1 MKSYCKNV
9 DITDYDFC
17 LFAVREF
24 LKGKRSRFDVVEML
38 KRLGGEDGGASF
50 IAASIRDRAV
60 GVEPIKYFNRVEP
73 ISGKHRVIGRES
85 ALHQCYDYVA
95 VFGLMELFDAKI
107 GRYQTASLPGKGQIF
122 AKKAIEKWIRES
134 EAKYFV
140 KLDIRKYYP
149 SISQE
154 ALRFMLKRE
163 VRNEALLYLTFY
175 LLDQFPQGLNIG
187 SFLSQYLAN
196 YYASKA
202 YHFAQERLR
211 KERKSKRAGEITSRR
226 LIDHCLFYMDDIL
239 LMGHDKSDLKIAV
252 RMLAGYMARTLQVEL
267 KPWKICVVDKE
278 PIDMVGYVFY
288 SYKTIIRPGIFVRA
302 MRAFRKARKADR
314 ITLHLAY
321 RCISYYGYFKNSDS
335 RHVIEK
341 YHIDLI
347 VRECRDVVS
356 LAGVEGRLNERLFPG
371 RAEAGRLEAAPRR
384 LRRHPPSQEHREG
397 DARADLARGR
407 GGR

>member
-1 MKSYCKNV
+1 MKSYCKHI
-9 DITDYDFC
+9 DITDCDFC

-24 LKGKRSRFDVVEML
+24 LRGKRNRHDVSEL
-38 KRLGGEDGGASF
+38 LIRYGGEEGLASF
-50 IAASIRDRAV
+50 IAANIRDRTVSVA
-60 GVEPIKYFNRVEP
+60 PIQYFNRIEP

-107 GRYQTASLPGKGQIF
+107 GHYQTASLPGKGQIF
-122 AKKAIEKWIRES
+122 AKKAIEKWIRERQ
-134 EAKYFV
+134 ARYFV

-149 SISQE
+149 SMSQE
-154 ALRFMLKRE
+154 VLRSMLAKD
-163 VRNEALLYLTFY
+163 VRNDALLYLTFY
-175 LLDQFPQGLNIG
+175 LLDQFPQGINIG

-211 KERKSKRAGEITSRR
+211 KERKSKRTGEVTSRR

-239 LMGHDKSDLKIAV
+239 LMGHDKSDLKMAV
-252 RMLAGYMARTLQVEL
+252 RMLSRYMSKALRVEL

-288 SYKTIIRPGIFVRA
+288 SYKTTIRPGIFVRA
-302 MRAFRKARKADR
+302 MRAFRKAGKTER
-314 ITLHLAY
+314 ISLRLAY
-321 RCISYYGYFKNSDS
+321 RCISYYGYFKHSDS
-335 RHVIEK
+335 RQVIEK
-341 YHIDLI
+341 YHIDRI

-356 LAGVEGRLNERLFPG
+356 LAGLEGRLNECLFPG
-371 RAEAGRLEAAPRR
+371 GAEACRLAATSRR
-384 LRRHPPSQEHREG
+384 LR
-397 DARADLARGR
+397 
-407 GGR
+407 

>member
-1 MKSYCKNV
+1 MKSYCKSI
-9 DITDYDFC
+9 DITDCDFC

-24 LKGKRSRFDVVEML
+24 LRGKRSRHDVAEL
-38 KRLGGEDGGASF
+38 LNRYGGEEGLASF

-60 GVEPIKYFNRVEP
+60 SVEPIQYFNRIEP

-95 VFGLMELFDAKI
+95 VYGLMELFDVKI
-107 GRYQTASLPGKGQIF
+107 GHYQTASLPGKGQIF
-122 AKKAIEKWIRES
+122 AKKAIEKWIRERK
-134 EAKYFV
+134 AKYFV

-154 ALRFMLKRE
+154 VLRSMLKKE
-163 VRNEALLYLTFY
+163 VRNDSLLYLTFY
-175 LLDQFPQGLNIG
+175 LLDQFPQGINIG

-196 YYASKA
+196 YYVSKA

-211 KERKSKRAGEITSRR
+211 KSRKSKRTGEITSRR

-252 RMLAGYMARTLQVEL
+252 RMLTRYMAKTLKVEL
-267 KPWKICVVDKE
+267 KPWKVCVVDKE

-288 SYKTIIRPGIFVRA
+288 SYKTTVRPGIFVRA
-302 MRAFRKARKADR
+302 MRAFRKAQKADR
-314 ITLHLAY
+314 ISLHLAY

-356 LAGVEGRLNERLFPG
+356 LAGLEGRLNERLFPG
-371 RAEAGRLEAAPRR
+371 GAEAYRLAATPRR
-384 LRRHPPSQEHREG
+384 LR
-397 DARADLARGR
+397 
-407 GGR
+407 

>member
-1 MKSYCKNV
+1 MKSYCKHI
-9 DITDYDFC
+9 DITDCDFC

-24 LKGKRSRFDVVEML
+24 LRGKRNRHDVSEL
-38 KRLGGEDGGASF
+38 LIRYGGEEGLASF
-50 IAASIRDRAV
+50 IAANIRDRTVSVA
-60 GVEPIKYFNRVEP
+60 PIQYFNRIEP

-107 GRYQTASLPGKGQIF
+107 GHYQTASLPGKGQIF
-122 AKKAIEKWIRES
+122 AKKAIEKWIRERQ
-134 EAKYFV
+134 ARYFV

-149 SISQE
+149 SMSQE
-154 ALRFMLKRE
+154 VLRSMLAKD
-163 VRNEALLYLTFY
+163 VRNDALLYLTFY
-175 LLDQFPQGLNIG
+175 LLDQFPQGINIG

-211 KERKSKRAGEITSRR
+211 KERKSKRTGEVTSRR

-239 LMGHDKSDLKIAV
+239 LMGHDKSDLKMAV
-252 RMLAGYMARTLQVEL
+252 RMLSRYMSKALRVEL

-288 SYKTIIRPGIFVRA
+288 SYKTTIRPGIFVRA
-302 MRAFRKARKADR
+302 MRAFRKAGKTEHISLR
-314 ITLHLAY
+314 LAY
-321 RCISYYGYFKNSDS
+321 RCISYYGYFKHSDS
-335 RHVIEK
+335 RQVIEK
-341 YHIDLI
+341 YHIDRI

-356 LAGVEGRLNERLFPG
+356 LAGLEGRLNECLFPG
-371 RAEAGRLEAAPRR
+371 GAEACRLAATSRR
-384 LRRHPPSQEHREG
+384 LR
-397 DARADLARGR
+397 
-407 GGR
+407 

>member
-1 MKSYCKNV
+1 MKSYCKHI
-9 DITDYDFC
+9 DITDCDFC

-24 LKGKRSRFDVVEML
+24 LRGKRNRHDVSEL
-38 KRLGGEDGGASF
+38 LIRYGGEEGLASF
-50 IAASIRDRAV
+50 IAANIRDRTVSVA
-60 GVEPIKYFNRVEP
+60 PIQYFNRIEP

-107 GRYQTASLPGKGQIF
+107 GHYQTASLPGKGQIF
-122 AKKAIEKWIRES
+122 AKKAIEKWIRERQ
-134 EAKYFV
+134 ARYFV

-149 SISQE
+149 SMSQE
-154 ALRFMLKRE
+154 VLRSMLAKD
-163 VRNEALLYLTFY
+163 VRNDALLYLTFY
-175 LLDQFPQGLNIG
+175 LLDQFPQGINIG

-211 KERKSKRAGEITSRR
+211 KERKSKRTGEVTSRR

-239 LMGHDKSDLKIAV
+239 LMGHDKSNLKMAV
-252 RMLAGYMARTLQVEL
+252 RMLSRYMSKALRVEL

-288 SYKTIIRPGIFVRA
+288 SYKTTIRPGIFVRA
-302 MRAFRKARKADR
+302 MRAFRKAGKTER
-314 ITLHLAY
+314 ISLRLAY
-321 RCISYYGYFKNSDS
+321 RCISYYGYFKHSDS
-335 RHVIEK
+335 RQVIEK
-341 YHIDLI
+341 YHIDRI

-356 LAGVEGRLNERLFPG
+356 LAGLEGRLNECLFPG
-371 RAEAGRLEAAPRR
+371 GAEACRLAATSRR
-384 LRRHPPSQEHREG
+384 LR
-397 DARADLARGR
+397 
-407 GGR
+407 

>member
-1 MKSYCKNV
+1 MKSYCKHI
-9 DITDYDFC
+9 DITDCDFC

-24 LKGKRSRFDVVEML
+24 LRGKRNRHDVSEL
-38 KRLGGEDGGASF
+38 LIRYGGEEGLASF
-50 IAASIRDRAV
+50 IAANIRDRTVSVA
-60 GVEPIKYFNRVEP
+60 PIQYFNRIEP

-107 GRYQTASLPGKGQIF
+107 GHYQTASLPGKGQIF
-122 AKKAIEKWIRES
+122 AKKAIEKWIRERQ
-134 EAKYFV
+134 ARYFV

-149 SISQE
+149 SMSQE
-154 ALRFMLKRE
+154 VLRSMLAKD
-163 VRNEALLYLTFY
+163 VRNDALLYLTFY
-175 LLDQFPQGLNIG
+175 LLDQFPQGINIG

-211 KERKSKRAGEITSRR
+211 KERKSKRTGEVTSRR

-239 LMGHDKSDLKIAV
+239 LIGHDKSDLKMAV
-252 RMLAGYMARTLQVEL
+252 RMLSRYMSKALRVEL

-288 SYKTIIRPGIFVRA
+288 SYKTTIRPGIFVRA
-302 MRAFRKARKADR
+302 MRAFRKAGKTER
-314 ITLHLAY
+314 ISLRLAY
-321 RCISYYGYFKNSDS
+321 RCISYYGYFKHSDS
-335 RHVIEK
+335 RQVIEK
-341 YHIDLI
+341 YHIDRI

-356 LAGVEGRLNERLFPG
+356 LAGLEGRLNECLFPG
-371 RAEAGRLEAAPRR
+371 GAEACRLAATSRR
-384 LRRHPPSQEHREG
+384 LR
-397 DARADLARGR
+397 
-407 GGR
+407 

>member
-1 MKSYCKNV
+1 MKSYCKHI
-9 DITDYDFC
+9 DITDCDFC

-24 LKGKRSRFDVVEML
+24 LRGKRNRHDVSEL
-38 KRLGGEDGGASF
+38 LIRYGGEEGLASF
-50 IAASIRDRAV
+50 IAANIRDRTVSVA
-60 GVEPIKYFNRVEP
+60 PIQYFNRIEP

-107 GRYQTASLPGKGQIF
+107 GHYQTASLPGKGQIF
-122 AKKAIEKWIRES
+122 AKKAIEKWIRERQ
-134 EAKYFV
+134 ARYFV

-149 SISQE
+149 SMSQE
-154 ALRFMLKRE
+154 VLRSMLAKD
-163 VRNEALLYLTFY
+163 VRNDALLYLTFY
-175 LLDQFPQGLNIG
+175 LLDQFPQGINIG

-211 KERKSKRAGEITSRR
+211 KERKSKRTGEVTSRR

-239 LMGHDKSDLKIAV
+239 LMGHDKSDLKMAV
-252 RMLAGYMARTLQVEL
+252 RTLSRYMSKALRVEL

-288 SYKTIIRPGIFVRA
+288 SYKTTIRPGIFVRA
-302 MRAFRKARKADR
+302 MRAFRKAGKTER
-314 ITLHLAY
+314 ISLRLAY
-321 RCISYYGYFKNSDS
+321 RCISYYGYFKHSDS
-335 RHVIEK
+335 RQVIEK
-341 YHIDLI
+341 YHIDRI

-356 LAGVEGRLNERLFPG
+356 LAGLEGRLNECLFPG
-371 RAEAGRLEAAPRR
+371 GAEACRLAATSRR
-384 LRRHPPSQEHREG
+384 LR
-397 DARADLARGR
+397 
-407 GGR
+407 

>member
-1 MKSYCKNV
+1 MKSYCKSI
-9 DITDYDFC
+9 DIADRDFC

-24 LKGKRSRFDVVEML
+24 LKGKRNRHDVADML
-38 KRLGGEDGGASF
+38 KLYGGEEGIASF
-50 IAASIRDRAV
+50 IAAAIRDRNV
-60 GVEPIKYFNRVEP
+60 SVEPIQYFNRIEP

-95 VFGLMELFDAKI
+95 VYGLMELFDAKI
-107 GRYQTASLPGKGQIF
+107 GYYQTASLPGKGQIF
-122 AKKAIEKWIRES
+122 AQKAIEKWIRERK
-134 EAKYFV
+134 AKYFV

-149 SISQE
+149 SIDQKV
-154 ALRFMLKRE
+154 LRAMLAKD
-163 VRNEALLYLTFY
+163 VRNEPLLYLTFY
-175 LLDQFPQGLNIG
+175 LLDQFPVGINIG

-211 KERKSKRAGEITSRR
+211 KNRKSKRTGETISRR
-226 LIDHCLFYMDDIL
+226 LIDHCLFYMDDVL
-239 LMGHDKSDLKIAV
+239 LMGHDKSDLKMAV
-252 RMLAGYMARTLQVEL
+252 RMLTRYMARTLHVEL

-288 SYKTIIRPGIFVRA
+288 SYKTTIRPGIFVRA
-302 MRAFRKARKADR
+302 MRAFRKAQKADR

-335 RHVIEK
+335 RQVIEK

-356 LAGVEGRLNERLFPG
+356 LAGLEGRLNERLFPG
-371 RAEAGRLEAAPRR
+371 GAEAYRLAATPRR
-384 LRRHPPSQEHREG
+384 LC
-397 DARADLARGR
+397 
-407 GGR
+407 

>member
-1 MKSYCKNV
+1 MKSYCKGI

-17 LFAVREF
+17 LIALREF
-24 LKGKRSRFDVVEML
+24 LRGKRNRHDVSEL
-38 KRLGGEDGGASF
+38 LNQYGGEEGLASF
-50 IAASIRDRAV
+50 LAASIRSRNV
-60 GVEPIKYFNRVEP
+60 SVEPIQYFDRIEP

-85 ALHQCYDYVA
+85 ALHQCYDYIA
-95 VFGLMELFDAKI
+95 VFGLMELFEAKI
-107 GRYQTASLPGKGQIF
+107 GYYQTASLPGKGQIF
-122 AKKAIEKWIRES
+122 AKKAIEKWIREQQ
-134 EAKYFV
+134 AKYFV

-154 ALRFMLKRE
+154 VLRSMLRKE
-163 VRNEALLYLTFY
+163 VRNDDLLYLVFY
-175 LLDQFPQGLNIG
+175 LLDQFPQGINIG

-202 YHFAQERLR
+202 YHFAQEKLR
-211 KERKSKRAGEITSRR
+211 KRRTSKRDGDTSRR

-252 RMLAGYMARTLQVEL
+252 RMLTRFMAETLRVEL

-288 SYKTIIRPGIFVRA
+288 SYKTTIRPGIFVRA
-302 MRAFRKARKADR
+302 MRAFRRAEKAER
-314 ITLHLAY
+314 ITLHMAY

-335 RHVIEK
+335 RQVIEK
-341 YHIDLI
+341 YHITSI

-356 LAGVEGRLNERLFPG
+356 LAGLEGRLNERLFPG
-371 RAEAGRLEAAPRR
+371 GAEAYRLAATPRR
-384 LRRHPPSQEHREG
+384 LRGYPPAKEHREG
-397 DARADLARGR
+397 DA
-407 GGR
+407 